1 MPVNPGIEYQKA
13 EREFSEATTVIEKLR
28 VLRLMLAKV
37 PKHKGTE
44 HLQKEIKERIKKY
57 TSLLEKEKQTKKGKS
72 TGIKKEGAAQITIIG
87 TTNSGKSTLLSKLTN
102 AKPLIAPFPFTT
114 TKPEIGTLDYK
125 GIKLQIVEI
134 PAIIENFIDTD
145 KGLHYLSIIKTSD
158 LVVLLFKDEKEKQM
172 LLKELKTNDV
182 KTKILI
188 PTKENIKEEIWSK
201 LNLIKVYTKQP
212 GKNKDFPPVALKT
225 NSTVRDLALKVH
237 KDFIEKFNFA
247 RIWGKSIKHQGT
259 KVSLEHILKD
269 EDIVEFHTK

>member
-13 EREFSEATTVIEKLR
+13 EREFSEATTVLEKLR
-28 VLRLMLAKV
+28 ILKLMLAKV

-87 TTNSGKSTLLSKLTN
+87 PTNSGKSTLLSKLTN

-114 TKPEIGTLDYK
+114 IKPEIGTLDYK

-145 KGLHYLSIIKTSD
+145 KGLQYLSILKTSD
-158 LVVLLFKDEKEKQM
+158 LVILLFKDEKEKQM

-188 PTKENIKEEIWSK
+188 PAKGDIKEEIWSK

-269 EDIVEFHTK
+269 EDVVEFHTK

>member
-13 EREFSEATTVIEKLR
+13 EREFSEATTVLEKLR
-28 VLRLMLAKV
+28 ILKLMLAKV

-87 TTNSGKSTLLSKLTN
+87 PTNSGKSTLLSKLTN

-114 TKPEIGTLDYK
+114 TKPEIGALDYK

-145 KGLHYLSIIKTSD
+145 KGLQYLSIIKTSD

-188 PTKENIKEEIWSK
+188 PAKGDIKEEIWSK

-225 NSTVRDLALKVH
+225 NSTLKDLAIKVH

>member
-13 EREFSEATTVIEKLR
+13 EREFSESTTVIEKLGA
-28 VLRLMLAKV
+28 LRLMLAKV

-57 TSLLEKEKQTKKGKS
+57 TSLLEKEKQSKKGKS
-72 TGIKKEGAAQITIIG
+72 TGIKKEGAAQVTIAG

-125 GIKLQIVEI
+125 GIKIQIVEI
-134 PAIIENFIDTD
+134 PAIIENFIETD
-145 KGLHYLSIIKTSD
+145 KGLQYLSIIKTSD
-158 LVVLLFKDEKEKQM
+158 LVMLLFKDEKEKQM

-188 PTKENIKEEIWSK
+188 PTKEGIKEEIWSK

-212 GKNKDFPPVALKT
+212 GKDKDFPPVALKT

-237 KDFIEKFNFA
+237 KDFIEKFSFA